1 MSRKTNKGIFLILL
15 IWFAF
20 ASFAFNQT
28 LEPPKY
34 YLDSIEFSI
43 EKVYF
48 KPESIESIFVNKDS
62 TPGSIYIY
70 SKTPPMAFI
79 TLEDI
84 IKEYTEYD
92 NISTRMLF
100 YINKKMISDADS
112 ILIDKNYFI
121 YVDIDTPKNTDYID
135 EALRSIIIIRI
146 DLEREKRKPE
156 IRLRGEKENLIIKN

>member
-1 MSRKTNKGIFLILL
+1 MNRKTNRAIFLILF

-20 ASFAFNQT
+20 ANFAFNQT
-28 LEPPKY
+28 KEPPKY
-34 YLDSIEFSI
+34 YLDSIEFCI

-48 KPESIESIFVNKDS
+48 SPESIESIYINKES
-62 TPGSIYIY
+62 SPGGIYIY
-70 SKTPPMAFI
+70 SKNPPMAFI

-92 NISTRMLF
+92 NISNRMLF
-100 YINKKMISDADS
+100 YIKEKLIPDIDS

-121 YVDIDTPKNTDYID
+121 YVDVDTPKNADYID